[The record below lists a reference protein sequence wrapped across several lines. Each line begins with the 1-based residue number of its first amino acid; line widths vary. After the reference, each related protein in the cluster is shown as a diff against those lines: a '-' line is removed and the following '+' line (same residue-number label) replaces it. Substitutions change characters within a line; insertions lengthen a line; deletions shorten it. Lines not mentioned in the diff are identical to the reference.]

1 MVKMESII
9 KSLVDEGRSYIGS
22 INGVPYF
29 IDDSACPF
37 AKDNVYRYNALSE
50 YRTDILIVDDIK
62 DTTLREMA
70 EKAIYLRD
78 TTNKPYIEFLHS
90 MGDKTFTEE
99 RREKAARNR
108 TA

>member
-1 MVKMESII
+1 MVKMENII
-9 KSLVDEGRSYIGS
+9 QAIVEDGNKYIGS

-29 IDDSACPF
+29 IDGSACPF

-78 TTNKPYIEFLHS
+78 TTNKPYIDFLHS